1 MTHRLRTLLLAALGV
16 AAAGST
22 PLLAA
27 AAPAA
32 PPVSAADQALVQKAS
47 AYLQGL
53 AAAQGRFIQT
63 DPRGRVTQGAF
74 WLKRPG
80 KIRFEYDKPS
90 GLLIVSDGAN
100 VKVQDSRLKTFD
112 TYPLGKTP
120 LSIFLAKQIRMDQG
134 VTIERVTRT
143 ADGFAVTARDR
154 KNRTAG
160 AITLAFVES
169 PMRLKE
175 WTVLDAQGGR
185 TRVQLTSLQPAGA
198 LDDNLFVLRNR
209 RGPSGG

>member
-1 MTHRLRTLLLAALGV
+1 MTPRLRTLLLAALGAV
-16 AAAGST
+16 AAGST
-22 PLLAA
+22 PLLAV

-32 PPVSAADQALVQKAS
+32 PTVSAADQALVTKAS

-53 AAAQGRFIQT
+53 AAAQGRFVQT
-63 DPRGRVTQGAF
+63 DARGRMTQGTF
-74 WLKRPG
+74 YLKRPG

-120 LSIFLAKQIRMDQG
+120 LSIFLAKQIRLDQG
-134 VTIERVTRT
+134 VVIERVTRT
-143 ADGFAVTARDR
+143 ADGFAITARDGR
-154 KNRTAG
+154 NRTAG
-160 AITLAFVES
+160 AITLAFADA

-198 LDDNLFVLRNR
+198 LSDGLFVLRGK